1 MSSSLKKRVV
11 KEEIGSEEVVSKKS
25 KVVAAVST
33 GEAVFEIGINV
44 RFISVV
50 IL

>member
-11 KEEIGSEEVVSKKS
+11 KEEIGSEEVANKKS

-33 GEAVFEIGINV
+33 GEAVFEIGTTTTLSFYI
-44 RFISVV
+44 
-50 IL
+50 